1 MTLWWCALG
10 FKVPHGRSGAK
21 ESARR
26 TYFWPVFLA
35 LALDLILSACRFL
48 ASSLSSEA
56 AAALS
61 SSHEHCQFGH
71 LRTCAQAI
79 QSDTLVRAKKLS
91 NVFIIITF
99 CPIVSPLDHLSL
111 SLLLLSLRNIS
122 DLPHLPFLSSW
133 GGISAIFQ
141 GPAESGATLDT
152 GSWTGSRSQPSY
164 ARWSRTFHTT
174 EHIVPK
180 CAIVW
185 SLILY

>member
-1 MTLWWCALG
+1 MREGSKYRERKKRKKDLLLA
-10 FKVPHGRSGAK
+10 S
-21 ESARR
+21 
-26 TYFWPVFLA
+26 FLA

-111 SLLLLSLRNIS
+111 SLLLHSLRSIS
-122 DLPHLPFLSSW
+122 DLPPPPLLEHLRRNKCYFS
-133 GGISAIFQ
+133 GTCGIRC
-141 GPAESGATLDT
+141 DT
-152 GSWTGSRSQPSY
+152 GHW
-164 ARWSRTFHTT
+164 
-174 EHIVPK
+174 
-180 CAIVW
+180 
-185 SLILY
+185 ILDGVKVAALVRKVITLEQ